1 LRKIN
6 SFIISE
12 KPIKPWFTWSRAVIG
27 KILGDQFHA
36 YHVKHE
42 IDKGVHALNVIFLRM
57 INKKKD
63 KPYLLEIPMLYLAAK
78 LSAFFS
84 LPWVQRF
91 GNKYP
96 RVFRFVIR
104 RFDMQD
110 FLGLPLTLL
119 LLIIFANFSLLN
131 ELAENVVNSESMKAV
146 DRTVTLWLY
155 NRRTPLISQAFYY
168 FTQLG
173 SQYGVV
179 AITLL
184 SSLLLLIRH
193 KGFYLI
199 ALILSVLGSSCS
211 MYLLKL
217 YFHRERPLK
226 VYYVPEASFSFP
238 SGHATGAM
246 ALEGI
251 ILYFLM
257 IESRSK
263 QQKNNWLIA
272 GVTYILA
279 IGFSRIYLG
288 VHFLTDVLGGYL
300 VGFLWVLVSIG
311 IMEFLALRKAK
322 ENSRLEREQ
331 TSITTYSGK
340 R

>member
-1 LRKIN
+1 
-6 SFIISE
+6 
-12 KPIKPWFTWSRAVIG
+12 
-27 KILGDQFHA
+27 
-36 YHVKHE
+36 
-42 IDKGVHALNVIFLRM
+42 
-57 INKKKD
+57 
-63 KPYLLEIPMLYLAAK
+63 MLYLAAK

-84 LPWVQRF
+84 LPWVQRY

-96 RVFRFVIR
+96 RIFRFLIR

-119 LLIIFANFSLLN
+119 LLILFANFSLLN

-146 DRTVTLWLY
+146 DGTVTLWLY
-155 NRRTPLISQAFYY
+155 NRRTPLISQGFYY

-173 SQYGVV
+173 SQYGVI

-184 SSLLLLIRH
+184 SCLFLLIRR

-217 YFHRERPLK
+217 YFHRDRPLK

-257 IESRSK
+257 IESRGK
-263 QQKNNWLIA
+263 REKNSWLIA
-272 GVTYILA
+272 GVSYILA

-322 ENSRLEREQ
+322 ENSRL
-331 TSITTYSGK
+331 
-340 R
+340 